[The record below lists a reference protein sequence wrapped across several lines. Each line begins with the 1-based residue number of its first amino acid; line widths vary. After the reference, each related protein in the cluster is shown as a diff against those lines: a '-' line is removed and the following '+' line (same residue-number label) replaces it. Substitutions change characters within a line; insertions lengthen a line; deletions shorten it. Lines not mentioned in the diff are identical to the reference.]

1 MAQFVVSDV
10 SKHSTIAVHHGA
22 HLRPLIASRISGDIV
37 CAVIKRDTNQ
47 VQTTPTVLKSL
58 CRNAAYSR
66 SSNACSQKNRS
77 IAIGSTPD
85 QRGGLSLTTAYRR

>member
-1 MAQFVVSDV
+1 MAQFVVSGG
-10 SKHSTIAVHHGA
+10 SKYSSVGAHHGA

-58 CRNAAYSR
+58 CRNTAYSR
-66 SSNACSQKNRS
+66 SFAACGQQNRS
-77 IAIGSTPD
+77 FATGSTPD
-85 QRGGLSLTTAYRR
+85 QRGRLSVTTAYRR

>member
-1 MAQFVVSDV
+1 MAPVVFSGG
-10 SKHSTIAVHHGA
+10 SKYSSIGAHHGA
-22 HLRPLIASRISGDIV
+22 QLLWLISSRVSGDMV

-47 VQTTPTVLKSL
+47 AQTSPTVLKSL

-66 SSNACSQKNRS
+66 SSNACSQKNRL

-85 QRGGLSLTTAYRR
+85 QRQLNGAGCP

>member
-47 VQTTPTVLKSL
+47 AQTTPAVLKSL